1 MGKLDPLLP
10 CPHCG
15 NAMRAGSLK
24 RHEPL
29 CVKNPATF
37 ARYHDVL
44 TAAPGSNRGITCGRY
59 VELST
64 ADKSLPMVITLR
76 RLTGKKNWD
85 DVLAV
90 FGLRPPLKEQQRSQC
105 PHCGKF
111 ISGDKMAGHLQ
122 ECRRERAASDAAK
135 IAAAAAPKPE
145 RKPRKPMNVLVP
157 RKPRATPP
165 KTTCP
170 QCNMQRID
178 MRRHVCPE
186 DPAVV
191 AWLARVLP
199 DPDDPTRIITCQK
212 YRELPDKAIAQN
224 VIDKAYGSWRGLAA
238 RYGLEV
244 RRQRRDTDGPPKL
257 DAASLAELHRLAD
270 ELHGGEYGPSHGEY
284 TLYAAD
290 TAMGTAGLK
299 KTFGTWAAV
308 LAAADLRHGSHGYYM
323 RASNTRRKAHEAA
336 RGPRGPVPSK
346 YERDDEPV
354 SRSGVGLP
362 VASVQ
367 KPVVISRP
375 DDVYKGYVRTMI
387 R

>member
-1 MGKLDPLLP
+1 
-10 CPHCG
+10 
-15 NAMRAGSLK
+15 
-24 RHEPL
+24 
-29 CVKNPATF
+29 
-37 ARYHDVL
+37 
-44 TAAPGSNRGITCGRY
+44 
-59 VELST
+59 
-64 ADKSLPMVITLR
+64 
-76 RLTGKKNWD
+76 
-85 DVLAV
+85 
-90 FGLRPPLKEQQRSQC
+90 LRPPLKEQQRSQC

-257 DAASLAELHRLAD
+257 DPASLAELRRLAD